1 MTMVTDGPPVGLLD
15 RIAPVSLRELDAT
28 AALQTRV
35 DRKYALTSE
44 EAHTLLATLAPTAR
58 VLDIDGARSHGYAS
72 TYFDTPD
79 MLAFRLTARR
89 RRRRFKVR
97 TRTYV
102 DSGARFLEVK
112 CRGSR
117 GVTVKHRQPHDDAAR
132 IGAGVG
138 FVADR
143 LRAAHIGGEAPGARA
158 SSLAPVLATAFQR
171 TTLLL
176 PDARL
181 TADTGLVWTL
191 LADRTGDGTRC
202 AAFPLTV
209 VETKSAGSAPSS
221 ADRILWRAG
230 HRPDR
235 ISKFGTGLALLDPTL
250 PDHPWRRLLHLPVVD
265 LEGTPL

>member
-1 MTMVTDGPPVGLLD
+1 MSALADTPPTGLLD
-15 RIAPVSLRELDAT
+15 RIAPVSLEELNAT

-35 DRKYALTSE
+35 DRKYAVTPA
-44 EAHTLLATLAPTAR
+44 EAHDLLTALAPTAR
-58 VLDIDGARSHGYAS
+58 VLEIDGARSHTYSS

-79 MLAFRLTARR
+79 LLAFRLTARR

-102 DSGARFLEVK
+102 DSGACFLEVK

-117 GVTVKHRQPHDDAAR
+117 GVTVKHRQPHDDAASL
-132 IGAGVG
+132 GAGVG

-143 LRAAHIGGEAPGARA
+143 LVATHSGGATPGARA
-158 SSLAPVLATAFQR
+158 ASLTPVLATRFRR
-171 TTLLL
+171 TTVLL

-191 LADRTGDGTRC
+191 LTGSGGHGRS
-202 AAFPLTV
+202 AVFPLTV

-250 PDHPWRRLLHLPVVD
+250 PDHPWRRLLNDQVVD
-265 LEGTPL
+265 TEGISS